1 MHCGYR
7 IGHWEQQWAVLLRLH
22 NRIAVADVEP
32 ESVRREDGKRIWQV
46 DSVVGTIR
54 PNGTIAA
61 NIPSYNNNKEFGI
74 VSDAPAV
81 RTGNTTVVNSNA
93 RAKGARNVVMATQT
107 KDAVTTA
114 VTIVKTKLVRVN
126 VYEGVDGI
134 RYRFN
139 FADSF
144 PAYRRGED
152 GQNVLATADYVDFLP
167 NVAIAQLI
175 NCLPELADLH
185 VDARERAIRQG
196 VSGGINAAQLQIL
209 CRGAEFVI
217 ERVQFAAGDPYKTY
231 DGDDAVHEHEGF
243 STNIKEVK
251 LLDKQVKL
259 LENMQMQL
267 LMNQLWYNG
276 RGGE

>member
-1 MHCGYR
+1 MQSLYN
-7 IGHWEQQWAVLLRLH
+7 ILPIVYLNDTLLA
-22 NRIAVADVEP
+22 IFI
-32 ESVRREDGKRIWQV
+32 S
-46 DSVVGTIR
+46 
-54 PNGTIAA
+54 
-61 NIPSYNNNKEFGI
+61 IPSYNNNKEFGI

-107 KDAVTTA
+107 KDAATA
-114 VTIVKTKLVRVN
+114 AVAIVKTKLVRVS
-126 VYEGVDGI
+126 VYEGADGI

-167 NVAIAQLI
+167 NIAIAQLI

-217 ERVQFAAGDPYKTY
+217 ERIQFAAGDPYKTY

-267 LMNQLWYNG
+267 LMNQL
-276 RGGE
+276 

>member
-32 ESVRREDGKRIWQV
+32 EGIRREDGKRIWQV

-54 PNGTIAA
+54 PDSTIAA

-114 VTIVKTKLVRVN
+114 VTIVKTKLVRVS

>member
-1 MHCGYR
+1 MQSLYNILPIVCLNDT
-7 IGHWEQQWAVLLRLH
+7 LL
-22 NRIAVADVEP
+22 
-32 ESVRREDGKRIWQV
+32 
-46 DSVVGTIR
+46 TIF
-54 PNGTIAA
+54 IS
-61 NIPSYNNNKEFGI
+61 IPSYNNNKEFGI

-93 RAKGARNVVMATQT
+93 RAKGARNVVMATRT

-114 VTIVKTKLVRVN
+114 VTIVKTKLVRVS

-196 VSGGINAAQLQIL
+196 VSGGINATQLQIL

-243 STNIKEVK
+243 STNIKAVK

-267 LMNQLWYNG
+267 LMNQL
-276 RGGE
+276 

>member
-1 MHCGYR
+1 MCDRYRAGYS
-7 IGHWEQQWAVLLRLH
+7 EQQRVLLLCQH
-22 NRIAVADVEP
+22 SCNASVIVEHHGVHRKTDRCTVQIG
-32 ESVRREDGKRIWQV
+32 SI
-46 DSVVGTIR
+46 VGTIH
-54 PNGTIAA
+54 PDNAISVF
-61 NIPSYNNNKEFGI
+61 IPSYNNNKEFGI

-114 VTIVKTKLVRVN
+114 VTIVKTKLVRIS

-196 VSGGINAAQLQIL
+196 ASGGINAAQLQIL

-243 STNIKEVK
+243 STNIKEIK

-267 LMNQLWYNG
+267 LMNQL
-276 RGGE
+276 